1 MGKIFNSLSINVL
14 LMFYLLISVSFGQSS
29 DTLIIAAN
37 PPGNL
42 NNIINGDTTATGEQ
56 VNPDRVYVVK
66 QTGVVDTIYFLTEEI
81 RIKDLNLVGITN
93 PNTGFPPVIQPYIH
107 QDGTSINDF
116 IVVLEEGVISLKNLY
131 LLATRSDGLSVTSS
145 AISAHGE
152 SVRFVIDEC
161 VFENFGAQG
170 TSNILNTW
178 NTTGSDIFVSNSL
191 FRNNQSDIPHHPC
204 GNWAGPG
211 LISVDSVIYKNN
223 TFFVL
228 GGCIEGSNTDVGYL
242 EFDHNTIFMTTKNPP
257 FYLLE
262 QSNSV
267 IRNNIFFGVY
277 SAGLDSLHVYYNP
290 AFSTRYYFCNPA
302 VIMLDTLLYFKDPP
316 FNRTEDARKILVENN
331 AYFWPLTITNN
342 FNTLNSDP
350 KFQIVGGKIYAPVWA
365 SATNP
370 EMLTDRTRWPGIEIS
385 TNNDSID
392 PGFDPVLVQA
402 ASDSMARFVRH
413 VWEHGGDGTGS
424 KPFVYLSDP
433 NNMFAGVPENW
444 AETQGYPVREN
455 LRYSNELLDHAGT
468 DGKALGDL
476 NWFPEQIVDVEEN
489 SKLLRQNFNLSQ
501 NYPNPFN
508 PTTTI
513 KYSIPQSGFVSVKV
527 FNLLGQ
533 EVVTLVNNEQRV
545 GNYSI
550 EFSAKGGYASGGNAS
565 NLASGVY
572 LYRIQS
578 GSYSVTKKMVF
589 LK

>member
-1 MGKIFNSLSINVL
+1 MKTVFIS
-14 LMFYLLISVSFGQSS
+14 MFLISLTILSAIKSNSFAQIP
-29 DTLIIAAN
+29 DTLVVSAN

-178 NTTGSDIFVSNSL
+178 NTTGSDIFVTNSL

-211 LISVDSVIYKNN
+211 LISVDSVIYRNN

-277 SAGLDSLHVYYNP
+277 SAGLDSLHMNSNP
-290 AFSTRYYFCNPA
+290 AWSTRYYFCNPA
-302 VIMLDTLLYFKDPP
+302 VIILDTLIELKHPP
-316 FNRTEDARKILVENN
+316 FNRTEDARKIVVENN
-331 AYFWPLTITNN
+331 AYFWPQTIADN
-342 FNTLNSDP
+342 FDTLNGNS
-350 KFQIVGGKIYAPVWA
+350 KYQIVGGKIFAPVWA
-365 SATNP
+365 AATNP
-370 EMLTDRTRWPGIEIS
+370 EMLTDRTTWPGIDIS

-392 PGFDPVLVQA
+392 PGFDPALVQA
-402 ASDSMARFVRH
+402 ASDSMARFVRY
-413 VWEHGGDGTGS
+413 VWENGSNGTGS
-424 KPFVYLSDP
+424 RPFVYLSDP
-433 NNMFAGVPENW
+433 NNMFAGVPKNW
-444 AETQGYPVREN
+444 AEIQGYPVHEN
-455 LRYSNELLDHAGT
+455 LRYSNELLYHAGI

-476 NWFPEQIVDVEEN
+476 NWFPEQIVNIEEN
-489 SKLLRQNFNLSQ
+489 SKLLPQNFNLSQ

-513 KYSIPQSGFVSVKV
+513 NYSFAKSGFVTIKV

-533 EVVTLVNNEQRV
+533 EVVTLINKEQRA
-545 GNYSI
+545 GEYSI
-550 EFSAKGGYASGGNAS
+550 EFNAA
-565 NLASGVY
+565 NLASGIY
-572 LYRIQS
+572 LYRIQIGDFS
-578 GSYSVTKKMVF
+578 MSKKMLY